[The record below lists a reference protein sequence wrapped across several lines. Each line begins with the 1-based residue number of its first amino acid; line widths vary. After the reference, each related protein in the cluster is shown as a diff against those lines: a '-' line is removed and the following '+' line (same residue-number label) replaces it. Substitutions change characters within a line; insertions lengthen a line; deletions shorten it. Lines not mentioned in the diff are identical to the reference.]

1 MRNHN
6 KLSRKE
12 RNILRKKIIKRRRR
26 LLASFIFIF
35 VFGIFFIGYN
45 LISNKDNNKILG
57 NKPSKESTTVTSK
70 PETST
75 TEPEDETST
84 TAPPVDNKDTG
95 YLKLEDDPNAED
107 AMMVFHN
114 TEGLLKGTKTY
125 PVRTDGKKV
134 VYLTF
139 DDGPSTTNTPKVLD
153 ILDQY
158 NVKAT
163 FFVLGK
169 SIDTDSQSEEL
180 LKQIA
185 NNGHAI
191 GNHSYSHDYNYLY
204 PGRIISPENFM
215 SDINK
220 CNDALKRVLGEDF
233 KTRVVRFPGGYW
245 SWDGRRN
252 IRPILDEQGY
262 AIIDWNT
269 LNEDA
274 QGSKKDA
281 NQLLECTKKNTEA
294 LGPNADSIVLL
305 MHDTYGKEATVDALP
320 QIIEYYKSLGFEF
333 KTIK

>member
-75 TEPEDETST
+75 TEPEDKTST

-245 SWDGRRN
+245 SWDGRTN

>member
-84 TAPPVDNKDTG
+84 TSPPVDNKDTG

-245 SWDGRRN
+245 SWDGRTN

>member
-245 SWDGRRN
+245 SWDGRTN

>member
-1 MRNHN
+1 MSNHN
-6 KLSRKE
+6 KVSRKE
-12 RNILRKKIIKRRRR
+12 RNRLRKKIIKKNKR
-26 LLASFIFIF
+26 LFASFIFIF
-35 VFGIFFIGYN
+35 IVVISLIGYK
-45 LISNKDNNKILG
+45 LIINKDNNKILS
-57 NKPSKESTTVTSK
+57 NKPFEESTTVTSK
-70 PETST
+70 LETST

-84 TAPPVDNKDTG
+84 TSPSANNNNSG

-153 ILDQY
+153 ILEQY

-169 SIDTDSQSEEL
+169 SIDTDSQSKEL
-180 LKQIA
+180 LKRIA
-185 NNGHAI
+185 NDGHAI

-204 PGRIISPENFM
+204 PGRIINSENFM
-215 SDINK
+215 YDINK
-220 CNDALKRVLGEDF
+220 CNDSLKRVLGDDF
-233 KTRVVRFPGGYW
+233 KTRIIRFPGGYW
-245 SWDGRRN
+245 SWDGRTN

-320 QIIEYYKSLGFEF
+320 QIIEYYQSLGFEF